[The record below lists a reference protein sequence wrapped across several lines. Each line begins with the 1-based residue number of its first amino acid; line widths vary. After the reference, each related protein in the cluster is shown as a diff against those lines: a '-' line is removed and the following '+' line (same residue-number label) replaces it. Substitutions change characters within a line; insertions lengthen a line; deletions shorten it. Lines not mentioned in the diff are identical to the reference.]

1 MQWSVKTTKNHKDES
16 FFSWAGTTKKWPT
29 ARVND
34 HDGVDTT
41 DISLSVCD
49 ECTEYFPSHIWYS
62 DPERGLSC
70 FLLHARDGQP
80 LSSPISTLGLKARQS
95 WQRLSLSLE
104 KGSSILRKKLRLPAS
119 PAEQTVHTDDSGDVK
134 NSFTAGFGKIPLLI
148 QSYPRVLHP
157 RSFANCHL
165 AQLDFQVFN
174 TLTRD
179 SEYSPHI

>member
-1 MQWSVKTTKNHKDES
+1 MSHSS
-16 FFSWAGTTKKWPT
+16 FEQQQNKKMANCKSQQCRWGWCNWCLT
-29 ARVND
+29 FCMWWRR
-34 HDGVDTT
+34 
-41 DISLSVCD
+41 
-49 ECTEYFPSHIWYS
+49 EYFPSHIRYS
-62 DPERGLSC
+62 GPERGLSC

-95 WQRLSLSLE
+95 WQRLSFSLE
-104 KGSSILRKKLRLPAS
+104 KGSSILRKKLRLPAL
-119 PAEQTVHTDDSGDVK
+119 PAEQTVHADDSGDVK
-134 NSFTAGFGKIPLLI
+134 NSFTASFGKIPLLI